1 MREMGQMEW
10 MVTASSHRLDD
21 EGRWEELQFALLD
34 ILEDLGA
41 LGVTGWGRIGELGAV
56 FSVEAPALPYAASV
70 GAELFQSGLEKI
82 GGPPVSRIEVEPA
95 GYDDSQSE
103 PVLERRLTNAGP
115 SIQAISASEIAEL
128 LGISRQRVY
137 QLLEEREDFPRP
149 VAETPRGAVW
159 DRRDVEQWAR
169 KPRRRGR
176 PRKKAGSQ

>member
-1 MREMGQMEW
+1 MEW
-10 MVTASSHRLDD
+10 IVTAASHRLDD

-41 LGVTGWGRIGELGAV
+41 WGVTGWGRIGELGAV
-56 FSVEAPALPYAASV
+56 FSVEAPGLAYAASA

-82 GGPPVSRIEVEPA
+82 GAPSAARIEVEPA
-95 GYDDSQSE
+95 DYDDGESE
-103 PVLERRLTNAGP
+103 PVIERRLTMTGP
-115 SIQAISASEIAEL
+115 SIPAISASEIAEL

-149 VAETPRGAVW
+149 VAETPRGAMW

-176 PRKKAGSQ
+176 PRREARSQ